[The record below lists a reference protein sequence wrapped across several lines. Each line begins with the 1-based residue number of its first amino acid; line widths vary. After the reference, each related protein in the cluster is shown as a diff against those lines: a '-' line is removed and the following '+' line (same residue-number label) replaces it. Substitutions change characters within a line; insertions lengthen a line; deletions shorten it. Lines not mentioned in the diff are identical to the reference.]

1 MLQKGLKS
9 LQLRLNEFVLS
20 FDNNESTSNSA
31 FTQARANLDYKAFIE
46 LNQKSIVDVMYRDNN
61 IKTYKG
67 MRVLGIDGSKIIL
80 PSSKNIID
88 EFGEVPYGSKETF
101 TDGTY
106 CYALASTM
114 YDLLNRVVIH
124 SSLNKFN
131 NYEVD
136 LTIKHLSYSRDNDLL
151 IYDRGYPSYR
161 HLAHLCKANKKFVK
175 H

>member
-20 FDNNESTSNSA
+20 FDNNESISNSA

-46 LNQKSIVDVMYRDNN
+46 LNQKSIV
-61 IKTYKG
+61 
-67 MRVLGIDGSKIIL
+67 
-80 PSSKNIID
+80 D